1 MPTEFEPL
9 AAGQYTYTLYE
20 HYDENGY
27 LLEVGS
33 SPLEFQVNFGEYV
46 FSRQWV
52 PAGHKTPYLTVWH

>member
-33 SPLEFQVNFGEYV
+33 NPSNFRLISGSMC
-46 FSRQWV
+46 FPASGFRQAAR
-52 PAGHKTPYLTVWH
+52 PRT